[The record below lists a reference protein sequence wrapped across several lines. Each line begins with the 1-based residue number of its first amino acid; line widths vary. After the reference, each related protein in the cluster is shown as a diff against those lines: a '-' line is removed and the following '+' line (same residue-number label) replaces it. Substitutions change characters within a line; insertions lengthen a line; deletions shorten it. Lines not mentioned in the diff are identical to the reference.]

1 MDVVGSFVGYI
12 KYEKRYSD
20 HTVNAYFRDISQ
32 FITFLSASFSDV
44 TPINANFRHVR
55 SWVVSLIE
63 DSNEARSVNRK
74 LSALNSFYKY
84 LLREK
89 IVNFNPTEKIVPPKN
104 KKRLPVFV
112 EEKQMFDL
120 LKEVDFGE
128 GFKGERDKLI
138 IALFYSTGIRL
149 SELIS
154 LKISDVDL
162 HNNTI
167 KVLGKRNK
175 ERIIPFGLQL
185 KTDIEK
191 YIIYRTQIGASDQNL
206 FISEKG
212 KKLYSKLIYRIV
224 NHYIGIV
231 AILDKK
237 SPHILRHT
245 FATHLL
251 NNGADLNAIKELLGH
266 ANLAATQVYTHNS
279 FEKLR
284 NIYKKAHP
292 RA

>member
-32 FITFLSASFSDV
+32 FVLFLSTSFSDV
-44 TPINANFRHVR
+44 TPINATFRHVR

-63 DSNEARSVNRK
+63 DTNEARSVNRK

-128 GFKGERDKLI
+128 GFKGDRDKLI

-185 KTDIEK
+185 KADIDR
-191 YIIYRTQIGASDQNL
+191 YIIYRTQIGESDQNL

-231 AILDKK
+231 ATLDKK

>member
-12 KYEKRYSD
+12 KNEKRYSD

-32 FITFLSASFSDV
+32 YVLFLSASFPDV
-44 TPINANFRHVR
+44 TPINASFRHVR
-55 SWVVSLIE
+55 SWVVSLME
-63 DSNEARSVNRK
+63 DSNEARTVNRK
-74 LSALNSFYKY
+74 LSSLNSFYKY

-89 IVNFNPTEKIVPPKN
+89 IVNFNPTDKIIPPKN
-104 KKRLPVFV
+104 KKRLPIFV
-112 EEKQMFDL
+112 EEKQMIDL
-120 LKEVDFGE
+120 FKEVDFGD
-128 GFKGERDKLI
+128 GFIGERDKLI
-138 IALFYSTGIRL
+138 ITLFYCTGIRL

-154 LKISDVDL
+154 LKFFDIDF

-175 ERIIPFGLQL
+175 ERIVPIGTIL
-185 KTDIEK
+185 KTDMEK
-191 YIIYRTQIGASDQNL
+191 YLTFRNKINSTEHNL

-212 KKLYSKLIYRIV
+212 SKIYAKLVYRIV
-224 NHYIGIV
+224 NHYIGMV
-231 AILDKK
+231 AVLDKK